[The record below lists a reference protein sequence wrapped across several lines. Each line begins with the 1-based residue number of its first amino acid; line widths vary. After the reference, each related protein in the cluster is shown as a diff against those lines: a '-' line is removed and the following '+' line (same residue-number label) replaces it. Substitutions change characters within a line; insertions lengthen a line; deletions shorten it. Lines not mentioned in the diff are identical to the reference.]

1 MKCTRN
7 VIQSKHSAYFR
18 RSDLLATYSKVES
31 SEAGFQHRQNKRD
44 KGEREVCKISGGH
57 INPPVY
63 LHLNR
68 KDAEL
73 GEGQKWMKAGSR
85 GSGKQFSFSIRHSL

>member
-1 MKCTRN
+1 MKCTPN
-7 VIQSKHSAYFR
+7 IIQSKHSAYSR

-31 SEAGFQHRQNKRD
+31 SEAGFQHRQSKRD

-57 INPPVY
+57 TNPPVY

-73 GEGQKWMKAGSR
+73 GEGQKWMNMGSR
-85 GSGKQFSFSIRHSL
+85 GPGKQFSFSIRHSL